1 MKRSLTFLI
10 VGLSLSGCATV
21 EENPWADL
29 VVETEPAETALD
41 CGSFPMPAA
50 SDGQGI
56 TYDAAG
62 VNALEAYR
70 TCSEANQGIANEHAA
85 QVDQLKIVRQA
96 LTEAG
101 QAQRNVAEMRQEM
114 LEEER
119 RHHFWQSLGYWVLII
134 GAVAL

>member
-21 EENPWADL
+21 QEDPWSEL
-29 VVETEPAETALD
+29 TVETEPAVTALD
-41 CGSFPMPAA
+41 CGRFPMPASSGEA
-50 SDGQGI
+50 GI
-56 TYDAAG
+56 TYDVSG

-70 TCSEANQGIANEHAA
+70 TCSEANEAIANEHAA
-85 QVDQLKIVRQA
+85 QVDQLKIAREA

-101 QAQRNVAEMRQEM
+101 QAQRNVALMRQEM

>member
-1 MKRSLTFLI
+1 MKKFLTSLI
-10 VGLSLSGCATV
+10 VGLSLSACATV

-29 VVETEPAETALD
+29 TVETDPAEAALD
-41 CGSFPMPAA
+41 CGSFPMPVL
-50 SDGQGI
+50 SDEVGI
-56 TYDAAG
+56 TYDLAG
-62 VNALEAYR
+62 VNDLEAYR

-85 QVDQLKIVRQA
+85 QIDQLKVARKA
-96 LTEAG
+96 LVEAG
-101 QAQRNVAEMRQEM
+101 EAQRNVAEMRQEM

>member
-1 MKRSLTFLI
+1 MRRYLTFLI
-10 VGLSLSGCATV
+10 AGLSLSGCATV

-29 VVETEPAETALD
+29 VVETEPAVTALD
-41 CGSFPMPAA
+41 CGSFPMPI
-50 SDGQGI
+50 SSGEGI
-56 TYDAAG
+56 VYDLAG

-70 TCSEANQGIANEHAA
+70 VCSEANQDIANEHAA

-101 QAQRNVAEMRQEM
+101 QAQRNVAQMRQEM

-119 RHHFWQSLGYWVLII
+119 RHHFWQSLGYWVLIV